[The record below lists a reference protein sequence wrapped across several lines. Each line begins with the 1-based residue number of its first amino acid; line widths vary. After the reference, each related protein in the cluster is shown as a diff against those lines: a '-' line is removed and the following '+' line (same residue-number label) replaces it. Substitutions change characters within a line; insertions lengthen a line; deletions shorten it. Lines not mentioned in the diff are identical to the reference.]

1 MNNETV
7 LGGFSKGDKGITIFL
22 FAAIGGVIG
31 WFLPTIAGWLLKL
44 PFIPMEGLFEW
55 IATTDNQ
62 LITIITPIVGALA
75 GIALALYAFYEA
87 LTITVTDEEIKLNS
101 KQKEKVIQKQDISTI
116 FLDGKHLVILGK
128 DDRELFRG
136 EHEEKKKVI
145 SETFQD
151 YGYAWSNSDPL
162 EEKYKRWVPDHPDFP
177 NHVNAL
183 LAARERALEE
193 DDEEE
198 VKILRKDLADIG
210 VYIRDKNERQYVRIS
225 QGGHT

>member
-7 LGGFSKGDKGITIFL
+7 LGGSSKGDKGITILL

-136 EHEEKKKVI
+136 EHEEKKK
-145 SETFQD
+145 
-151 YGYAWSNSDPL
+151 
-162 EEKYKRWVPDHPDFP
+162 K
-177 NHVNAL
+177 
-183 LAARERALEE
+183 
-193 DDEEE
+193 
-198 VKILRKDLADIG
+198 
-210 VYIRDKNERQYVRIS
+210 
-225 QGGHT
+225 